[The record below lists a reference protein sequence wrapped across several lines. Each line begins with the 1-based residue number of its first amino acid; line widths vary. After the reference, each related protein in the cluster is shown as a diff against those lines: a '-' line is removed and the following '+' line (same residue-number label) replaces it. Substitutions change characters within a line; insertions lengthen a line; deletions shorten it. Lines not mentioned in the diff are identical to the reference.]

1 MKFLHR
7 KIIFFLS
14 SISILILLL
23 YLIINQFINKP
34 LEIINFIDSNIH
46 KDFEIEIANNLN
58 DINNYLKD
66 YLFIENFLLKRK
78 NNTINVKINL
88 KRPFAYNN
96 LTKEVIFFDNSTAN
110 SNYFNKDYLNSI
122 NLIDISKNSIH
133 INRYLFENFNT
144 LSSLFKINQIEYI
157 DERRYNLILS
167 NGIIV
172 MLPKVIDSK
181 LLNFIENNIDLIG
194 KSTNYKEFLDFR
206 NFHNKTIR
214 LK

>member
-34 LEIINFIDSNIH
+34 LEIINFIDSDIH

-96 LTKEVIFFDNSTAN
+96 
-110 SNYFNKDYLNSI
+110 
-122 NLIDISKNSIH
+122 
-133 INRYLFENFNT
+133 
-144 LSSLFKINQIEYI
+144 
-157 DERRYNLILS
+157 
-167 NGIIV
+167 
-172 MLPKVIDSK
+172 
-181 LLNFIENNIDLIG
+181 
-194 KSTNYKEFLDFR
+194 
-206 NFHNKTIR
+206 
-214 LK
+214 